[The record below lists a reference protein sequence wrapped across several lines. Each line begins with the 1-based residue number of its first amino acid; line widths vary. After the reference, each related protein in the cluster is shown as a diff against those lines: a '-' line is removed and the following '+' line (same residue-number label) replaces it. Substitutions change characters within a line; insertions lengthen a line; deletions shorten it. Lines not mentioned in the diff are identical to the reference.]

1 MLYNTIVNNF
11 WRASE
16 LNTFYDNN
24 IEVNINRIW
33 QDALEEISKNVSIV
47 SFDVWIKTLEVTDL
61 KGNTLVLAT
70 NSTTGKKTLTKD
82 YKDIIVSCLNKVHS
96 AIIDVEFVVSNQT
109 MEEPADEEVEPI
121 AEKKA
126 VAQPK
131 VAARTFAFNPKY
143 TFDTFVVGPSNQFVT
158 AAAKSV
164 AENPGASF
172 NPLFVYGGVGLGKT
186 HLLHAIG
193 NYICETKPHL
203 NVVYVT
209 IEKFMNELIESIQN
223 NRRGASGSNSDFR
236 AKYRTADVLIVDDI
250 QFIIGKN
257 AVQEEFF
264 HTFNELHEHGKQ
276 IIISS
281 DRPISEIN
289 PLEDRLRSRL
299 GWGLPADIG
308 YPELE
313 TRIAIL
319 NKKAYLE
326 RYNVSREV
334 INYIAEAITTNV
346 RTMEGYLTRTVY
358 YAKML
363 GQSVVTMETA
373 REALK
378 DIAVQNEDTIDA
390 GRIIEVVCKFYN
402 LKKEEILARKR
413 TKEIAQARQVAM
425 FLITE
430 LLSMPLEAIGN
441 IFGKDHATVIY
452 AKSKISDEMTKN
464 KKLAVEINDMKQ
476 MLKGK

>member
-1 MLYNTIVNNF
+1 MAY
-11 WRASE
+11 
-16 LNTFYDNN
+16 YDNSTDLN
-24 IEVNINRIW
+24 LNKIW
-33 QDALEEISKNVSIV
+33 QEALQEIAKNISAI
-47 SFDVWIKTLEVTDL
+47 SFDVWIKSLDVVDL

-70 NSTTGKKTLTKD
+70 PSTSSKKTLNNN
-82 YKDIIVSCLNKVHS
+82 YKNLIVSSLNKVYNS
-96 AIIDVEFVVSNQT
+96 IVDVEFVVPNV
-109 MEEPADEEVEPI
+109 DVVE
-121 AEKKA
+121 
-126 VAQPK
+126 QPK
-131 VAARTFAFNPKY
+131 VETKPKQPVSSFAFNPKY
-143 TFDTFVVGPSNQFVT
+143 TFDNFVIGPSNQFVT

-172 NPLFVYGGVGLGKT
+172 NPLFIYGGVGLGKT

-193 NYICETKPHL
+193 NYITENKPNV

-223 NRRGASGSNSDFR
+223 NKRGANIDFR
-236 AKYRTADVLIVDDI
+236 SKYRSADVLIVDDI

-264 HTFNELHEHGKQ
+264 HTFNELHENGKQ
-276 IIISS
+276 IVISS

-289 PLEDRLRSRL
+289 PLEERLRSRL

-319 NKKAYLE
+319 NKKAYIE

-334 INYIAEAITTNV
+334 INYIAEAVTTNV
-346 RTMEGYLTRTVY
+346 REMEGYLTRTVY
-358 YAKML
+358 YSKML
-363 GQSVVTMETA
+363 GQNVVTMETA

-378 DIAVQNEDTIDA
+378 DIATLSEETIDA
-390 GRIIEVVCKFYN
+390 GRIIDCVCKFYG
-402 LKKEEILARKR
+402 LKKEDLLARKR
-413 TKEIAQARQVAM
+413 TKEIAQARQIAM
-425 FLITE
+425 YLITE
-430 LLSMPLEAIGN
+430 LLSMPLAAIGN

-452 AKSKISDEMTKN
+452 AKTKITEDMAKN
-464 KKLAVEINDMKQ
+464 KKLAVEINDLEQ